1 MGTKVVSTIDEGWE
15 QKLRDREAEIA
26 LLSETAQVVNS
37 ELGLDALF
45 QLVTQ
50 RAQTLIQAETV
61 LIPLLDEECQYY
73 TYRAGFGK
81 NAEEIVG
88 ESLPLDFGV
97 CGWVWRHKRP
107 WWRGVL
113 HELND
118 EERNRW
124 EKDAGS
130 LILVP
135 LFGKRHFLGGIVGIN
150 KIGGGE
156 FSKRDLDLLTL
167 FASQVSIAI
176 ENATFFEEINK
187 AKKQAE
193 AYQLELQTLNA
204 DLEQRVA
211 GRTAELAAAN
221 IKLKQMAL
229 HDTLTG
235 LPNRALIHDRLKYSI
250 ARAKRESQPLSV
262 MMLDLDRFK
271 EINDALGHHLG
282 DEFLIAIAARL
293 CAVLRETDTVGR
305 LGGDEFAI
313 ILPGTQGESAAMVAA
328 KIIEALEKPLELAGN
343 HLLPA
348 GSLGIAMYPEHG
360 QDENELLK
368 FADIAMYIAKRANS
382 GYAVYDAKSENHQ
395 HEQMSLISELRA
407 ALRKNQFELF
417 YQPQIDLLTGKI
429 LRVEALARWPHPQ
442 KGMIPP
448 DVFIPILEKTGL
460 INLFTRWVLDT
471 ALGQFAAWR
480 DAGTREWP
488 NGGFTDITMGVNLS
502 MHNLS
507 DPSLPDQL
515 ATLLNK
521 WGVAGSSL
529 ILEITEA
536 SILKDPDRV
545 IGVLSRLRE
554 TGVKFSID
562 DFGAC
567 YSSMTYLK
575 KLPISELKIDKTFV
589 MKIANEDD
597 AIIVLS
603 TIYLARNLGLEVV
616 AEGVETQAVLDAL
629 IRLECK
635 SAQGYHISRPLPAAE
650 LAAFFRETERILSM
664 KSQGGVV

>member
-1 MGTKVVSTIDEGWE
+1 MGTKAVSTTDEDSA
-15 QKLRDREAEIA
+15 QKLRNRETEIA

-37 ELGLDALF
+37 ELDLKTVF

-50 RAQTLIQAETV
+50 RAQALIQAETV
-61 LIPLLDEECQYY
+61 LIPLLDEDCQHY

-81 NAEEIVG
+81 NTEEIVG

-113 HELND
+113 DELND
-118 EERNRW
+118 EEKNKW
-124 EKDAGS
+124 EKEAGT

-150 KIGGGE
+150 KIGGGD

-176 ENATFFEEINK
+176 ENATFFEEINR

-193 AYQLELQTLNA
+193 VHQQELQALNA
-204 DLEQRVA
+204 DLERRVH

-221 IKLKQMAL
+221 IKLKALAL

-250 ARAKRESQPLSV
+250 ARAKRESQPLSI

-271 EINDALGHHLG
+271 EINDTLGHHIG
-282 DEFLIAIAARL
+282 DQFLIAIADRL
-293 CAVLRETDTVGR
+293 RAVLRETDTVGR
-305 LGGDEFAI
+305 LGGDEFTI
-313 ILPGTQGESAAMVAA
+313 ILPGTHGESAVGVAA

-343 HLLPA
+343 HLSPA
-348 GSLGIAMYPEHG
+348 GSLGIAMYPDHG

-368 FADIAMYIAKRANS
+368 FADAAMYTAKRAHG
-382 GYAVYDAKSENHQ
+382 GYFVYDAKADDQH
-395 HEQMSLISELRA
+395 HEQLSLVSELRA
-407 ALRKNQFELF
+407 AIRKNQFELF
-417 YQPQIDLLTGKI
+417 YQPQIDLLTGKV
-429 LRVEALARWPHPQ
+429 LRVEALARWPHPE

-460 INLFTRWVLDT
+460 INLFTHWVLDT

-480 DAGTREWP
+480 DAGPQAGP
-488 NGGFTDITMGVNLS
+488 NTSFTGMTLGVNLS

-507 DPSLPDQL
+507 NPSLPDQL
-515 ATLLNK
+515 AALLSK
-521 WGVAGSSL
+521 WDVDGSSL

-536 SILKDPDRV
+536 SIIKDPDRV

-554 TGVKFSID
+554 TGVKFSVD

-567 YSSMTYLK
+567 YASMAYLK
-575 KLPISELKIDKTFV
+575 KLPISEIKIDKAFV
-589 MKIANEDD
+589 MQITNEDE
-597 AIIVLS
+597 AIVVLS
-603 TIYLARNLGLEVV
+603 TIYLAHNLGLEVV

-629 IRLECK
+629 VQLKCN
-635 SAQGYHISRPLPAAE
+635 SAQGYHISRPLPADE
-650 LAAFFRETERILSM
+650 LMAFLRTTEMALSM
-664 KSQGGVV
+664 KN